1 MVALNGIELPPERRI
16 ESTTVLPV
24 FTSHIKMTYS
34 QVVNICLYFVHFD
47 QTWPS
52 YSQSGHFTIIL
63 YLDYDPTPARLCC
76 NFNEFADFISSG
88 WVDDFF
94 RDIE

>member
-24 FTSHIKMTYS
+24 FKSHIKMTYS

-47 QTWPS
+47 QTLPS
-52 YSQSGHFTIIL
+52 SCQSGRFKIIL
-63 YLDYDPTPARLCC
+63 YLDYDAIPAPLHD
-76 NFNEFADFISSG
+76 NFNELVDFSSS
-88 WVDDFF
+88 
-94 RDIE
+94 R